1 MAASL
6 DQVRAQY
13 KAPGLVSLT
22 EGELSPKA
30 SMESIRRGEQATA
43 PSPSYREPAMDVV
56 QAPLAPRVNDHGGY
70 RGNACEWSVAKRQS
84 RAHPPFNTP
93 THAPR
98 LLRVFSGEECNVL
111 RHGRLQPLFPV
122 PFELAVIVPLF
133 PP

>member
-1 MAASL
+1 
-6 DQVRAQY
+6 
-13 KAPGLVSLT
+13 
-22 EGELSPKA
+22 
-30 SMESIRRGEQATA
+30 
-43 PSPSYREPAMDVV
+43 MDVV